1 MFCNKCGKQI
11 SDNSVFCTWC
21 GAKNSDT
28 TPTPA
33 AVSQP
38 AEPIPASVPV
48 GAPAV
53 SEPAAEPSAVSMKLP
68 EEPEKLSSIPVS
80 STPAGQENSHKPMM
94 EVPLC
99 DPLPENAK
107 KPKSERLYT
116 RGQIALCLVLM
127 GIMAAVAGVFAG
139 LYFSVI

>member
-1 MFCNKCGKQI
+1 MFCYKCGKQI

-53 SEPAAEPSAVSMKLP
+53 SELP

-107 KPKSERLYT
+107 KPKPERLYT

>member
-1 MFCNKCGKQI
+1 MFCYKCGKQI

-21 GAKNSDT
+21 GAKNSD
-28 TPTPA
+28 PA
-33 AVSQP
+33 PAP

-68 EEPEKLSSIPVS
+68 EEPERLSSVPVS
-80 STPAGQENSHKPMM
+80 STLAEQENSHKPMM

-107 KPKSERLYT
+107 KPKPERLYT
-116 RGQIALCLVLM
+116 RGQITLCLVLM
-127 GIMAAVAGVFAG
+127 GVMAAVAGVFAG